1 MKNEDT
7 NSLFPG
13 LLSEAPK
20 GKIKVV
26 SSINSKAVKP
36 MYFSYSK
43 LSLYEEC
50 SLKYKLKYIDKLP
63 EEPKFYF
70 ALGNSV
76 HNAMEF
82 MYAVKSPPFPE
93 LKDVLKELKR
103 EWKMKNWMQKGYNN
117 LDHEAKDYQKAV
129 DMIEAYY
136 EKHHKIFKVP
146 FLLEYRTTVEVDGL
160 KVIIIVDKINYLG
173 NGEIEIIDYKTGKN
187 VSRST
192 DQVYL
197 YQKIC
202 EHDPRLKEK
211 IHQIYGDRV
220 STLKVKNMEYYY
232 VPGLREI
239 KFERGQEADI
249 QSLWDRVLKAADGI
263 RAEEFKPNPGELQ
276 CKFCDY
282 KAHCPI
288 FTDNKNIITT
298 EKEQINYDKDGAYS
312 KLASLVDE
320 YGKISTRI
328 NSFNKE
334 LENIKTEI
342 AEVFEK
348 KNIASYSGK
357 NYSLNMK
364 KIEKWHFKN
373 RDAVIG
379 LLKKKGLYDKVLAPV
394 LKNIVDLL
402 SDESI
407 TESVKKEIKA
417 QGDKKEVLNF
427 EIKNISEQV

>member
-1 MKNEDT
+1 MKNENTDDF
-7 NSLFPG
+7 LPG
-13 LLSEAPK
+13 LLSKESEK
-20 GKIKVV
+20 KIKVV
-26 SSINSKAVKP
+26 KSINSKTVKP

-70 ALGNSV
+70 ALGNSI

-82 MYAVKSPPFPE
+82 MYAVKAPPFPE

-103 EWKMKNWMQKGYNN
+103 EWKTKNWMQKGYNN

-146 FLLEYRTTVEVDGL
+146 FLLEYRTTVEVEGL

-202 EHDPRLKEK
+202 ERDPRLKEK

-220 STLKVKNMEYYY
+220 SNLKVKNMEYYY

-239 KFERGQEADI
+239 KFERGQKADI
-249 QSLWDRVLKAADGI
+249 QSLWDRVLKASEGV
-263 RAEEFKPNPGELQ
+263 RAAEFEPNPGELQ
-276 CKFCDY
+276 CKFCDF
-282 KAHCPI
+282 KASCPI
-288 FTDNKNIITT
+288 FNDNKNIITS
-298 EKEQINYDKDGAYS
+298 EKESVNYDKDGEYS
-312 KLASLVDE
+312 KISALVDE
-320 YGKISTRI
+320 YGKISDKI
-328 NSFNKE
+328 NSFDKE
-334 LENIKTEI
+334 LDNLKAEIIK
-342 AEVFEK
+342 ALK
-348 KNIASYSGK
+348 KKKISAYSGK
-357 NYSLNMK
+357 NYGLDVK
-364 KIEKWHFKN
+364 KIEKWSFKD
-373 RDAVIG
+373 RDAVINM
-379 LLKKKGLYDKVLAPV
+379 LKTQGLYERVLAPV
-394 LKNIVDLL
+394 LKNIVELL
-402 SDESI
+402 DDETL
-407 TESVKKEIKA
+407 TESVRKKIKA
-417 QGDKKEVLNF
+417 QGDKKEMF
-427 EIKNISEQV
+427 DFKIKRIGDD

>member
-7 NSLFPG
+7 ESLFPD
-13 LLSEAPK
+13 LTPK
-20 GKIKVV
+20 ASKRKIKVV
-26 SSINSKAVKP
+26 SSINSKSIKP
-36 MYFSYSK
+36 MAFSYSK

-50 SLKYKLKYIDKLP
+50 SLKYKFRYIDKFP

-82 MYAVKSPPFPE
+82 MYKVSAPPFPD

-103 EWKMKNWMQKGYNN
+103 EWSMKNWMQKGYNSIA
-117 LDHEAKDYQKAV
+117 HEKKDYQKAI
-129 DMIEAYY
+129 DMLEAYY

-146 FLLEYRTTVEVDGL
+146 FLLEYRTNVEVDGL

-192 DQVYL
+192 DQVRL

-202 EHDPRLKEK
+202 ELDPRLKEK
-211 IHQIYGDRV
+211 IYQRYGDRV
-220 STLKVKNMEYYY
+220 QNVKVRSMEYYY

-239 KFERGQEADI
+239 MFDRGQDADI
-249 QSLWDRVLKAADGI
+249 QSLWERVLKAADGI

-288 FTDNKNIITT
+288 FNNNKSIITN
-298 EKEQINYDKDGAYS
+298 EAEPINYDKDGDYS
-312 KLASLVDE
+312 KLAALVDD
-320 YGKISTRI
+320 YGKLANRLNTFS
-328 NSFNKE
+328 KE

-348 KNIASYSGK
+348 KKISSYSGE
-357 NYSLNMK
+357 NYSLNIK
-364 KIEKWHFKN
+364 KTEKWNFKD
-373 RDAVIG
+373 RDAVIS
-379 LLKKKGLYDKVLAPV
+379 LLKKKGLYDRVLAPV

-402 SDESI
+402 CDETL

-417 QGDKKEVLNF
+417 QGDKREVFNF
-427 EIKNISEQV
+427 EIKNISDK